1 MYTLKSLIFNGKF
14 LMIIEKMKFENV
26 QTFHFFIEDFWY
38 FEFKETLLKCIGVG
52 LVSLYL
58 VYDRAQ
64 NKKSTFFRDLFHK
77 IKVKLI

>member
-1 MYTLKSLIFNGKF
+1 MFKLSIFLLKIF
-14 LMIIEKMKFENV
+14 
-26 QTFHFFIEDFWY
+26 Y

-52 LVSLYL
+52 FVSLCL

-77 IKVKLI
+77 IKAKLI